1 MFGKNTSKMKYFSF
15 AFVASVMGLSVS
27 STVFAEK
34 FTLKIASGHSPSW
47 HFVQL
52 TQNYFMP
59 EVKKRVKEKTGHDI
73 EFTEGFSGSMVKTTE
88 VLEAV
93 QSGVIDVGIF
103 CICHEAQKLA
113 LNNFPLYLPF
123 GPSNPEI
130 SVQAT
135 RKVYDT
141 NPELNNQFTKYGQ
154 RVLSLVPFEPYNIV
168 ARSPILK
175 ASDVKGKK
183 IGAAGPNA
191 FWVENAGALPV
202 AVPGPDMYTSL
213 QTGLIDSMIIF
224 LSVMDSLKL
233 FEVAPNFVDVS
244 FGAMTVTSLT
254 MNNRK
259 FSSLPKD
266 VQDII
271 VAVGRETEIRGG
283 VVTRE
288 LNDKMLQSVKA
299 KGINIS
305 TVSDSDRKAWAEILM
320 NSPREVARK
329 YEAENKLPMQ
339 RIMKAYIEAT
349 EAAGYKWPVKAQLD

>member
-1 MFGKNTSKMKYFSF
+1 M
-15 AFVASVMGLSVS
+15 
-27 STVFAEK
+27 
-34 FTLKIASGHSPSW
+34 
-47 HFVQL
+47 
-52 TQNYFMP
+52 
-59 EVKKRVKEKTGHDI
+59 
-73 EFTEGFSGSMVKTTE
+73 
-88 VLEAV
+88 
-93 QSGVIDVGIF
+93 
-103 CICHEAQKLA
+103 
-113 LNNFPLYLPF
+113 
-123 GPSNPEI
+123 
-130 SVQAT
+130 
-135 RKVYDT
+135 
-141 NPELNNQFTKYGQ
+141 
-154 RVLSLVPFEPYNIV
+154 
-168 ARSPILK
+168 
-175 ASDVKGKK
+175 
-183 IGAAGPNA
+183 
-191 FWVENAGALPV
+191 